1 MFRFANF
8 MSRIFIFSNFQIV
21 FAFFIFL
28 PVSSQIPTGSWRDH
42 LPYFQCIKVVEIG
55 NKIYC
60 ATNNNIFTYNT
71 GDNSLEKLSRI
82 NGLSDMGISTMEY
95 YQSKNIL
102 LIAYTDGN
110 IDLLINNVIT
120 NIPYLKNNLLGT
132 YSNKSAN
139 HICFNGN
146 YAYISYSFG
155 ILVIDLVKKEI
166 KDNYVIGLAGASYT
180 VNSVA
185 ISDSIIYA
193 ATNNGIFSAS
203 LNNPFLVDYTQW
215 QLVTGI
221 PNSNGQFDKICYYN
235 GMIVANSVGTNSNPD
250 HLYFLK
256 NNIWTSFLPGASMH
270 KYEIRQWG
278 NWLLITGYNEVFQLG
293 QSLNVVNQ
301 YTYSNPYSTL
311 IDNSGNAWFAD
322 NNDGL
327 LFKSAGSQSYTAY
340 CPNGP
345 EQSSA
350 GNVWRMQYYNGT
362 IYVTGG
368 GADNAWSPRPWI
380 RGELFQFTGQTWT
393 SIINNS
399 ANNYTTIAVDPVN
412 PNKVY
417 IGSWV
422 SGLFEYNNG
431 QLFNNYTNTNSPLH
445 SLSTGTDIYICGTTF
460 DASNNLW
467 VTNTLSPTPILALEP
482 NGTSWYTNFP
492 FNKYLSTTYL
502 SDVITIDQGQNHQ
515 VWIVAPREDTQLGS
529 GLFAF
534 SYSGTVTNE
543 TNVSYTKLLKSLDIY
558 GHTISSVFC
567 AVLDNN
573 NQDIWAGTNTGIL
586 VYYNV
591 FNSSTNVFS
600 GNTNGSQPRVPQKGT
615 DVVYPLLGGIQ
626 VNCIAVDGADQ
637 KWIGTAT
644 GGAFLVSA
652 DGTKQIY
659 NFNVNNSPI
668 FSNNIKAIAIEGTTG
683 EVFFGTDQGIISYRA
698 VATTGDEDFSHVYV
712 YPDPVRDNYH
722 GNIIITGLMTN
733 TIVKITDI
741 SGNLVFQ
748 TVSDGGQAEWDG
760 NLVNGGRRVATGV
773 YLVFLTTEDGSKSF
787 VTKMLV
793 IH

>member
-1 MFRFANF
+1 
-8 MSRIFIFSNFQIV
+8 MSFHVPSPRLKSFILSL
-21 FAFFIFL
+21 FAFLTFF
-28 PVSSQIPTGSWRDH
+28 PVSAQIPTGGWRDH
-42 LPYFQCIKVVEIG
+42 LPYYQCIKVVEIG
-55 NKIYC
+55 SKIYC
-60 ATNNNIFTYNT
+60 ATNNNIFTYNS
-71 GDNSLEKLSRI
+71 GDKSLEKLSRI

-120 NIPYLKNNLLGT
+120 NIPALKNKLISGYKT
-132 YSNKSAN
+132 AN

-146 YAYISYSFG
+146 YAYISYPGPLG

-166 KDNYVIGLAGASYT
+166 KDNYQIGSLGESYT

-185 ISDSIIYA
+185 VSDSIIYA

-203 LNNPFLVDYTQW
+203 VNNPFLVDYTQW
-215 QLVTGI
+215 QLVTNI
-221 PNSNGQFDKICYYN
+221 PNANGQFDKICYYN
-235 GMIVANSVGTNSNPD
+235 GMIIANSVGTNNNSD

-256 NNIWTSFLPGASMH
+256 NNVWASFLPGATMH
-270 KYEIRQWG
+270 KHEIRQWG
-278 NWLLITGYNEVFQLG
+278 NWLLITGYYEVYQLG
-293 QSLNVVNQ
+293 QNLNVVNQ
-301 YTYSNPYSTL
+301 FSYSNPYSTL
-311 IDNSGNAWFAD
+311 IDNNGNAWFAD

-327 LFKSAGSQSYTAY
+327 LELSAGSQNYSVY

-350 GNVWRMQYYNGT
+350 GDVWRMQYFNGS

-368 GADNAWSPRPWI
+368 GADQAWTPIWK
-380 RGELFQFTGQTWT
+380 RGELFQFTNQTWS
-393 SIINNS
+393 SIINGTAWDFS
-399 ANNYTTIAVDPVN
+399 SIAVDPVN
-412 PNKVY
+412 PAKVY
-417 IGSWV
+417 VGSWN
-422 SGLFEYNNG
+422 SGVLVYNNG
-431 QLFNNYTNTNSPLH
+431 QLITNYTNTNSPLKD
-445 SLSTGTDIYICGTTF
+445 LIGGPNEPYIFVGGTAF
-460 DASNNLW
+460 DAANNLW
-467 VTNTLSPTPILALEP
+467 VTNTLSSTALLALEP
-482 NGTSWYTNFP
+482 GNGTWISSFP
-492 FNKYLSTTYL
+492 INKFTSTTYL
-502 SDVITIDQGQNHQ
+502 SDVLTIDQGQNHQ
-515 VWIVAPREDTQLGS
+515 VWVVAPREDTGLGS

-534 SYSGTVTNE
+534 SYSGTVDNE
-543 TNVSYTKLLKSLDIY
+543 TNVNFASLIRTLDIY
-558 GHTISSVFC
+558 GHPITSIFC
-567 AVLDNN
+567 AALDNN
-573 NQDIWAGTNTGIL
+573 KQDVWAGTSTGIL

-591 FNSSTNVFS
+591 FNNNVFN
-600 GNTNGSQPRVPQKGT
+600 GNLNGTQPAVPQKGT
-615 DVVYPLLGGIQ
+615 NIVYPLLGGIQ
-626 VNCIAVDGADQ
+626 VNCIAVDGDNQ
-637 KWIGTAT
+637 KWIGTQG

-659 NFNVNNSPI
+659 NFNVSNSPI
-668 FSNNIKAIAIEGTTG
+668 FSNNVKAIAIEGTTG

-698 VATTGDEDFSHVYV
+698 VATAGDEDFSHVYV
-712 YPDPVRDNYH
+712 YPDPVRDSYR

-760 NLVNGGRRVATGV
+760 NIVNSGRRVATGV